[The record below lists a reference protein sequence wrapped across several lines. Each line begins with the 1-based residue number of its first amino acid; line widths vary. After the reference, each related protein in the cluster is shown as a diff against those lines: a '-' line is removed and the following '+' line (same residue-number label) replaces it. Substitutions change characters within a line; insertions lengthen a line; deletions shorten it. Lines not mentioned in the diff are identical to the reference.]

1 MHGILM
7 AAREAGYDAIG
18 IIEGEADPV
27 QLLGT
32 SSFQAVVVGRHVS
45 EGERAR
51 ILEAGRKLAQP
62 PELLEVGELDEV
74 LPRLLDLT
82 ARNSA

>member
-18 IIEGEADPV
+18 IIEGETDPV
-27 QLLGT
+27 QLLAT
-32 SSFQAVVVGRHVS
+32 SSFQAVVVGSHVS
-45 EGERAR
+45 AAERAR
-51 ILEAGRKLAQP
+51 IMEACRTLAQP
-62 PELLEVGELDEV
+62 PEMLEVGELDEV